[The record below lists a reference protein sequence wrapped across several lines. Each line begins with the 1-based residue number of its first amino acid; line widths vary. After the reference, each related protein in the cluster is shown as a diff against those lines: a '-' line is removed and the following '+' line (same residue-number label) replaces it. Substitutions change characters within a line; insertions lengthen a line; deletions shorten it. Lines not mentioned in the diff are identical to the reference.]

1 MLGILF
7 YVRQCIGMMVKW
19 KLRTWNI
26 VRIEL
31 SKTQSGDVVRFSFL
45 FILISF
51 RHPFVLLPW
60 PGSVEMK

>member
-1 MLGILF
+1 
-7 YVRQCIGMMVKW
+7 MMVKW